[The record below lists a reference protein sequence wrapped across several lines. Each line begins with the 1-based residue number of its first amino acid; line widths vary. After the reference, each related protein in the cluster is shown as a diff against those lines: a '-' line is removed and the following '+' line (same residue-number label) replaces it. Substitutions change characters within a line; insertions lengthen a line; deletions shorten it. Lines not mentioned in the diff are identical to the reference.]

1 MTPGRAHPWDSPA
14 PEASGLPS
22 AWSLLP
28 DDLESLG
35 CPGNPRFF
43 FGRLN
48 RYWQWEDGAPVL
60 GAKARQWLETCSDVT
75 LPRIVERHAS
85 TDGTTKLA
93 LELVDGKR
101 IETVHMPR
109 EVRSPRVTLC
119 LSSQVG
125 CALGCT
131 FCATG
136 AMGIVR
142 NLSAG
147 EIVGQALVALHE
159 LGPVNPSTV
168 TFVFMGMG
176 EPLHN
181 LDAVHRAIRSFT
193 HLAGLGIPTRRIT
206 VSTSGLVPGLD
217 RLAQLEPRPWLAL
230 SLSAGSD
237 AVRNGIMPVN
247 RAYPLADLMAA
258 VERWKL
264 KPREKLTFEYV
275 LLDGVNDSD
284 ADARA
289 LVETLGDF
297 RHRHNLNLIPMNE
310 HAHSAIR
317 GSSEARLQGFAQV
330 LKEHGCFVTVRR
342 SRGQDVKAACGQL
355 IRENE
360 IQRRGAEA
368 QRVP

>member
-1 MTPGRAHPWDSPA
+1 VNPAATHPWDRLA
-14 PEASGLPS
+14 PEPSGLAS

-28 DDLESLG
+28 EDLESMG
-35 CPGNPRFF
+35 CPGNPKYL
-43 FGRLN
+43 FGTLN
-48 RYWQWEDGAPVL
+48 RYWKWGGNGPVL
-60 GAKARQWLETCSDVT
+60 GGKTRQWLEARADLG

-85 TDGTTKLA
+85 QDGTTKLA
-93 LELVDGKR
+93 LELSDGQR

-136 AMGIVR
+136 AMGIAR

-159 LGPVNPSTV
+159 LGPANPSTV

-206 VSTSGLVPGLD
+206 VSTSGLVPGID
-217 RLAQLEPRPWLAL
+217 RLSRLEPRPWLAL

-247 RAYPLADLMAA
+247 RAFPLGDLMAA
-258 VERWKL
+258 VRRWQL

-275 LLDGVNDSD
+275 LLEGINDSD
-284 ADARA
+284 DEARA

-310 HAHSAIR
+310 HPHSPIR
-317 GSSEARLQGFAQV
+317 GSSEARLQAFAKV
-330 LKEHGCFVTVRR
+330 LKANGCFVTVRR

-355 IRENE
+355 INKGG
-360 IQRRGAEA
+360 IQPRGTEARRT
-368 QRVP
+368 